1 MEGFEVLVA
10 MVTML
15 ACVLLF
21 FSLVAYSR
29 DRSPQLMMAL
39 VVIALF
45 FIKGL
50 ILSIW
55 IFVNLPED
63 MSDIL
68 VISLL
73 IDFIILL
80 LLFITG
86 FNPSKREDKKQSSKQ
101 ESKKIESQ

>member
-10 MVTML
+10 MVTVL
-15 ACVLLF
+15 ATVLLF
-21 FSLVAYSR
+21 FSLAAYAR
-29 DRSPQLMMAL
+29 ERTHQLMVVL

-50 ILSIW
+50 TLSIW
-55 IFVNLPED
+55 IFINQPED

-73 IDFIILL
+73 IDLIILL
-80 LLFITG
+80 LLFVSG
-86 FNPSKREDKKQSSKQ
+86 FKGTKRTDKKQSSKRNTR
-101 ESKKIESQ
+101 KTESQ

>member
-10 MVTML
+10 MVTVL
-15 ACVLLF
+15 AAVLLS
-21 FSLVAYSR
+21 FSLVAYTR
-29 DRSPQLMMAL
+29 ERSQQLMVVL

-50 ILSIW
+50 TLSIW
-55 IFVNLPED
+55 IFINLPED

-73 IDFIILL
+73 IDLIILL
-80 LLFITG
+80 LLFVSG
-86 FNPSKREDKKQSSKQ
+86 FKGTKRTDKKQSSKRNT
-101 ESKKIESQ
+101 KRTESQ